1 MTYKITTSQLRTIIR
16 EAVRNALPSPDYTP
30 TGSVR
35 ETPEEKKARR
45 EGKKQAVERL
55 SGKSVEELRR
65 VYLKLERQAEESYK
79 DSVKHAFLWGALD
92 KIREMLKKAGEGL
105 PKKNQDP
112 WAR

>member
-1 MTYKITTSQLRTIIR
+1 MTKIITSTDLATIIQ
-16 EAVRNALPSPDYTP
+16 EAVKNALDDYAP

-55 SGKSVEELRR
+55 SGKPVEELRR

-105 PKKNQDP
+105 PKKTQDP
-112 WAR
+112 WTR

>member
-1 MTYKITTSQLRTIIR
+1 MTKITTSTDLATIIQ
-16 EAVRNALPSPDYTP
+16 ETVKNALSDYTP
-30 TGSVR
+30 TDSVR

-55 SGKSVEELRR
+55 SGKPVEELKR

-92 KIREMLKKAGEGL
+92 KIRDMLKKSGEGL
-105 PKKNQDP
+105 PRKNQDP